1 MALYKPKGTIDAYGR
16 GRVVDMGRL
25 LATENIGYLVE
36 GQISHSSTGTSYIQ
50 PDEIAYLRCD
60 GVVEYCYEWYDFR
73 VYGSNSQW
81 DITYAGN
88 TAHHSLPNITP
99 KIQAE
104 SYMTFI
110 QNTIP

>member
-1 MALYKPKGTIDAYGR
+1 MKIKNLIILVLLICLALTGTIFSIDKLEFLKGEYSG
-16 GRVVDMGRL
+16 
-25 LATENIGYLVE
+25 
-36 GQISHSSTGTSYIQ
+36 SSTGTSYIQ
-50 PDEIAYLRCD
+50 PDEIVYLRCD

-88 TAHHSLPNITP
+88 TAHHSLPYITP